1 MKKVLSLVLI
11 SALMMGNLSFATA
24 VTPKQ
29 GNTPAVTTSVKLPVN
44 FKLDKGKE
52 ADSDFS
58 KETLHN
64 AKNIEAYTFTPVEK
78 DFATS
83 KWQQYITGVYVQA
96 TDINYYVSTLYADGS
111 LNQSIQLKAEEVQT
125 IIDDAKKSNEALQ
138 IASAAKPELTY
149 TAYFKSI
156 YQAPWVLIDEDEL
169 VTYQFLS
176 KYDIRNNYPTLI
188 DLLTNTYKVYQKGG
202 LYILMTTTFPAGIY
216 TSKVTT
222 SVAAV
227 DETLGKMIASNNDLL
242 IDAKLIAAP
251 KPAAAKPAEIKKPAP
266 AQKLFY
272 VLMINKS
279 KTFVVKEFKTAA
291 DAKKFLTSK
300 LSSYGKLNI
309 LYFDT
314 KKALDAATAKLKK

>member
-11 SALMMGNLSFATA
+11 SALMIGNLSFATA

-29 GNTPAVTTSVKLPVN
+29 GNTPAVTSTVKLPVN
-44 FKLDKGKE
+44 FKLNQGKE

-111 LNQSIQLKAEEVQT
+111 LKQSIQLKAEEVQT
-125 IIDDAKKSNEALQ
+125 IIDDAKKFNEALQ
-138 IASAAKPELTY
+138 LESTTKPELTY
-149 TAYFKSI
+149 TANYKKI

-176 KYDIRNNYPTLI
+176 KYDIRNNYPGLI
-188 DLLTNTYKVYQKGG
+188 DLLTNTYKVYQKGS
-202 LYILMTTTFPAGIY
+202 LYILMTTTFPAGTY
-216 TSKVTT
+216 NSKVTT
-222 SVAAV
+222 SVAAL
-227 DETLGKMIASNNDLL
+227 DETLGKMVASNNDLL
-242 IDAKLIAAP
+242 INAKLIAAP
-251 KPAAAKPAEIKKPAP
+251 KPVVKAAEVKKPAP
-266 AQKLFY
+266 VQKLFY

-291 DAKKFLTSK
+291 EAKKFLASK